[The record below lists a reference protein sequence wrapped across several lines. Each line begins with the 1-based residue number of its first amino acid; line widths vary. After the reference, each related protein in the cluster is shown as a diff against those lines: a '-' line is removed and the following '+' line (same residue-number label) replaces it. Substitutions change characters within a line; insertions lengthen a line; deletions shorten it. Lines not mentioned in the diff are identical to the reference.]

1 VDAASTTGVT
11 PGAPEVVAEQVT
23 GAEGLTAAEVAQRT
37 KAGLVNDTG
46 ERTSRTLSEIVR
58 ANVFTRFNAI
68 LGTMLAVIIVVGPI
82 QDGLF
87 GLVLVANA
95 LIGIVQELRAKRTLD
110 QLAVLNAPIAR
121 VVRDGQVHEVPV
133 ETVVRDDLL
142 ELRTG
147 DQIPCDGVVRV
158 ADGLEIDESL
168 LTGESDPIDKRVD
181 DEALSGSIVVAGNGR
196 FQATRVGGDAY
207 ARKLAAEA
215 RQFKLTS
222 SELMDGINLILR
234 IITWIL
240 IPVSALLFWRQ
251 ISDHPLDEALRG
263 TVAGVVGMVPE
274 GLVLLTSIAFGVA
287 SLTLARR
294 KVLVQEL
301 PAVEGLARVDV
312 VCLDK
317 TGTLTEGEIVFD
329 ELELLDA
336 VTGEDTVR
344 AALGALAADE
354 HPNATLAALAP
365 AFTSPPVSDGWT
377 RTGAVSFSSARKWS
391 AASFDGHGSWV
402 MGAPEMVLD
411 DATSPARR
419 RADEV
424 AAGGRRTL
432 VLAHSD
438 QPLSG
443 EQLASDLEPVA
454 LVMFSEKVRPDA
466 AETLQYFHEQG
477 VTLKVISGDNPRT
490 VAAVAAKVG
499 LPDAGEGYDARELPD
514 DQDALADILEQHSV
528 FGRVTPQQKRAMVGA
543 LQSRGHVVAMTG
555 DGVNDALALKDAD
568 IGVAMGSGAA
578 ATRAV
583 AQLVL
588 LDGKFAVLPG
598 VVAEGRRVI
607 ANIERSANLFVSKT
621 VYAVLIALAI
631 VISGW
636 RYPFLPRHL
645 TIVSTFTIGIPG
657 FFLALAPNSRRYIPG
672 FILRVLRFTI
682 PAGTVAAIAALV
694 AYWLARYGNDLSV
707 KESRTTAALVL
718 IVTGLWIL
726 VLQARPFN
734 WWKTLL
740 VAAMVVSVAVILAVP
755 WLRDFYALELPP
767 SKVVIE
773 AAIVS
778 AVSVALLE
786 VGWRFSRVIGQRRNF
801 DELAST

>member
-1 VDAASTTGVT
+1 MT
-11 PGAPEVVAEQVT
+11 PDD
-23 GAEGLTAAEVAQRT
+23 GLTTAAVAQRT
-37 KAGLVNDTG
+37 SEGRVNDTG
-46 ERTSRTLSEIVR
+46 ERTSRTIGEIVR

-68 LGTMLAVIIVVGPI
+68 LGTMLAVILVVGPI

-87 GLVLVANA
+87 GFVLIANA
-95 LIGIVQELRAKRTLD
+95 LIGIVQEVRAKRTLD
-110 QLAVLNAPIAR
+110 QLAVLNAPTAR
-121 VVRDGQVHEVPV
+121 VVRDGAVAEIAV
-133 ETVVRDDLL
+133 ETVVLDDLL

-147 DQIPCDGVVRV
+147 DQIPCDGLVRT

-168 LTGESDPIDKRVD
+168 LTGESDPVEKQVG
-181 DEALSGSIVVAGNGR
+181 DEVLSGSFVVAGSGR

-215 RQFKLTS
+215 RKFQLTS

-251 ISDHPLDEALRG
+251 LADHPLDEALRG

-329 ELELLDA
+329 ELVVLADGSNGGDRDA
-336 VTGEDTVR
+336 LAR
-344 AALGALAADE
+344 AALGALANDE
-354 HPNATLAALAP
+354 HPNATAAALAP
-365 AFTSPPVSDGWT
+365 AFPAPATSDGWS
-377 RTGAVSFSSARKWS
+377 RTKAVAFSSARKWS
-391 AASFDGHGSWV
+391 AASFAGHGTWV

-411 DATSPARR
+411 DASSPARAQ
-419 RADEV
+419 ADEI

-438 QPLSG
+438 VALDG
-443 EQLASDLEPVA
+443 EARPAGLEPVA

-466 AETLQYFHEQG
+466 AETLAYFHEQG
-477 VTLKVISGDNPRT
+477 VTLRVISGDNPRT

-499 LPDAGEGYDARELPD
+499 LPDAGEGYDARQLPE
-514 DQDALADILEQHSV
+514 DQDELAAVLEEHAV
-528 FGRVTPQQKRAMVGA
+528 FGRVTPHQKRAMVGA
-543 LQSRGHVVAMTG
+543 LQSKGHVVAMTG

-621 VYAVLIALAI
+621 AYAVIIAIAV
-631 VISGW
+631 VIAGW

-682 PAGTVAAIAALV
+682 PAGTVAAAAALV
-694 AYWLARYGNDLSV
+694 AYWLARYANDLSV
-707 KESRTTAALVL
+707 VESRTTAALVL
-718 IVTGLWIL
+718 SAVGLWIL

-734 WWKTLL
+734 WWKTVL
-740 VAAMVVSVAVILAVP
+740 VASMAGSIAVIVTVAA
-755 WLRDFYALELPP
+755 LRDFYALQLPP
-767 SKVVIE
+767 SKVGLE
-773 AAIVS
+773 AALVAGIAIV
-778 AVSVALLE
+778 LLE

-801 DELAST
+801 DELA